1 MIHLE
6 IRVGHPS
13 HHVIGLRWCDLFV
26 AEPNW
31 PEETVIPAAA
41 LRRWLCQPGLCDM
54 CRGRP
59 RVMRHVVG
67 SSVPRQSNKGRKD
80 ERSDEHLVTPPGR
93 VFATDERARARVT
106 GARAALARCAVK
118 RRLDAGRHAG
128 APSLRTGQRAVE
140 HSRAAHAARAVLSG
154 SKPFEDYEVNAPFDT
169 IGARNFNARPIGRH
183 RTPYSHPPVQKLAST
198 RGTARPSLPRLPEEA
213 KSAQRAMP

>member
-128 APSLRTGQRAVE
+128 APSLRTGQRSVE
-140 HSRAAHAARAVLSG
+140 HSRAAHAARAGAVREQTLRGLRGQRSLRHDRREELQRPPDRSSPHAVLTPAG
-154 SKPFEDYEVNAPFDT
+154 AKIGIDT
-169 IGARNFNARPIGRH
+169 G
-183 RTPYSHPPVQKLAST
+183 YSATKFA
-198 RGTARPSLPRLPEEA
+198 
-213 KSAQRAMP
+213 

>member
-1 MIHLE
+1 M
-6 IRVGHPS
+6 GHPS
-13 HHVIGLRWCDLFV
+13 HHVIGLRLCDLFV

-31 PEETVIPAAA
+31 PEETGIPAAA
-41 LRRWLCQPGLCDM
+41 LRRRLCQPGLCDM

-140 HSRAAHAARAVLSG
+140 HSRAAHAARAGAVREQTLQGLRGQRGLRHDRREEHVAQRPPDRSSPHAVLTPAG
-154 SKPFEDYEVNAPFDT
+154 AKIGIDT
-169 IGARNFNARPIGRH
+169 G
-183 RTPYSHPPVQKLAST
+183 YSAT
-198 RGTARPSLPRLPEEA
+198 SLPRLPEEA